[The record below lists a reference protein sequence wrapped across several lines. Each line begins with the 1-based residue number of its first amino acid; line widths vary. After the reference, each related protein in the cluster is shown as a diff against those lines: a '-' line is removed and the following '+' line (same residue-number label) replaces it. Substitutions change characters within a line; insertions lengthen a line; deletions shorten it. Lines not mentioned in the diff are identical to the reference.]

1 MLKNSPRKLL
11 QCAVIA
17 CGLVGQ
23 ARTAHAFWVVNFG
36 PAAPLNPG
44 HLAFVGGIGGQ
55 VVLAG
60 DPART
65 SAVFFIPHA
74 GVRVGLLPFLDVG
87 LRLAPLPLPYASVG
101 PGLGGNLD
109 VKVLLTPRTWRWHL
123 ALDVGAGVAHALVN
137 DQGRFA
143 WSPNAALLLSTGLGD
158 STQLTFMARYAYIG
172 IPSAMGGP
180 GRELRPRRGRVGRA
194 AVPPQRPHRADA
206 RARGVPL
213 PRRHRG
219 SGAERLRR
227 SVRGRAR
234 RDAVTGVVATGATP
248 DAAAMTP
255 TAQRSSL
262 GPPAV

>member
-1 MLKNSPRKLL
+1 MRTVLKNPPRKLL
-11 QCAVIA
+11 LCAVVA

-44 HLAFVGGIGGQ
+44 HLAFVGGMGGQ
-55 VVLAG
+55 VVRSG

-74 GVRVGLLPFLDVG
+74 GIRVGLLPFLDVG

-109 VKVLLTPRTWRWHL
+109 VKVLLTPRAWRWHL

-137 DQGRFA
+137 DHGRFA
-143 WSPNAALLLSTGLGD
+143 WSPNAALLLSTGLGN

-172 IPSAMGGP
+172 IPSAMGGQDANYVHVVGGSVGLRFRLNERIALMP
-180 GRELRPRRGRVGRA
+180 EL
-194 AVPPQRPHRADA
+194 
-206 RARGVPL
+206 
-213 PRRHRG
+213 
-219 SGAERLRR
+219 GAYRYLGAIGGQE
-227 SVRGRAR
+227 VNGFAGQY
-234 RDAVTGVVATGATP
+234 GVVLGAT
-248 DAAAMTP
+248 
-255 TAQRSSL
+255 L
-262 GPPAV
+262 